1 MNFPYAIDKPI
12 VMVGLMGAGKSSIG
26 RRLAAFLGIPFTDA
40 DEEIVKAAGC
50 SIEDIFKTYGEES
63 FRDCERRVI
72 GRLMEEGPRVLAT
85 GGGAF
90 VDPETRAKIKKDAV
104 SLWLRADLD
113 VLVERTGRRGGRPL
127 LKNGDSRAILA
138 ELMEKRYPVYAEADI
153 VVESR
158 DEPHEVTVGNAAR
171 ALEAVFQKHLSETH
185 A

>member
-1 MNFPYAIDKPI
+1 MTFPYEINKSI

-26 RRLAAFLGIPFTDA
+26 RRLAAALGIPFTDA

-50 SIEDIFKTYGEES
+50 SIEDIFRIYGEES

-72 GRLMEEGPRVLAT
+72 GRLMEDGPRVLAT

-90 VDPETRAKIKKDAV
+90 VDPETRAKIKKDAI

-113 VLVERTGRRGGRPL
+113 ILVERTGRRGGRPL
-127 LKNGDSRAILA
+127 LENGDSRAILG
-138 ELMEKRYPVYAEADI
+138 ELIEKRYPIYAEADI

-158 DEPHEVTVGNAAR
+158 DEPHEVTVENAVK
-171 ALEAVFQKHLSETH
+171 ALEAVFSPPLDETQ